1 MSQLT
6 ANSVMPIVSSLP
18 KKEQEVLLQRLQELV
33 QPKPKKKKKTIY
45 DDMPAIWH
53 PDNKEQLIAEI
64 MHGK

>member
-33 QPKPKKKKKTIY
+33 QPKPKKKKTIY

-53 PDNKEQLIAEI
+53 PDNQEQLIAKI